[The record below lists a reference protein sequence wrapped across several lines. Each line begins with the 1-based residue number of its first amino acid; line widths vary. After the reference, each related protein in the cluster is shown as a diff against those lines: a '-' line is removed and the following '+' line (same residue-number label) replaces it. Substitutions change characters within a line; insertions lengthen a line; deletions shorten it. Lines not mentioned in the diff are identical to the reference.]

1 MLAVG
6 DDMDCDGVLTGDD
19 CNDGDANSTIVAT
32 DGDCDGVEPPTPTA
46 QLTGTVY
53 APNLEIPISG
63 ALVYLTTGDPE
74 PVPDGV
80 YCAEC
85 VSLPCD
91 AHFAITQPDG
101 SFVLPAITGNQKL
114 VVQKG
119 QFLRITEF
127 NVIGGNNVVASTNS
141 SLPGTWDPDNGKYIP
156 KIAVFYTSDDQIEML
171 KKALPNCRIIYR
183 RDF

>member
-1 MLAVG
+1 MESGGTA
-6 DDMDCDGVLTGDD
+6 DADGG
-19 CNDGDANSTIVAT
+19 

-91 AHFAITQPDG
+91 AHYTLTQPDG
-101 SFVLPAITGNQKL
+101 SFLLPAITGNQKL

-119 QFLRITEF
+119 QFLHITEF
-127 NVIGGNNVVASTNS
+127 NVVEGNNVVPATS
-141 SLPGTWDPDNGKYIP
+141 SNLPGQWNPDAGMYIP
-156 KIAVFYTSDDQIEML
+156 RIAVMRTYNDQIDL
-171 KKALPNCRIIYR
+171 TYQNLSILIRST
-183 RDF
+183 